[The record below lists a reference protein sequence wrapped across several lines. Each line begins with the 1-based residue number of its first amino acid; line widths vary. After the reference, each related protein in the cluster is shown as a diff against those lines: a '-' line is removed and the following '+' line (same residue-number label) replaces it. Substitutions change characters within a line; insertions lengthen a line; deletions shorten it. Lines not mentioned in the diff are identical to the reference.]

1 MSGEVFTIRV
11 GDVEPFLAYKF
22 GFSLRDAVSVNFSA
36 RDANGVVFI
45 NRQPAVIADGT
56 YRINKTDMVLT
67 PEDGIAF
74 YPFALADTAVER
86 RGVKGLFHII
96 WPSNRQETLPSEGFV
111 DLIIG
116 PNF

>member
-1 MSGEVFTIRV
+1 MSAEVFTIRT
-11 GDVEPFLAYKF
+11 GDLEPFIAYRF

-36 RDANGVVFI
+36 KDATGAVFI
-45 NRQPAVIADGT
+45 NRQPAIIANGT

-67 PEDGIAF
+67 PEDGVAF
-74 YPFALADTAVER
+74 YPWAIPDTAVER

-96 WPSNRQETLPSEGFV
+96 WPLNRQETLPSEGFV